1 MSNYKFKPRILNLPT
16 NPQLKQRAKELRKQ
30 GILSEVLFWN
40 QVKQKK
46 IFDLDFDRQKII
58 GNYIVDFYIKKLGIV
73 IEIDGIS
80 HNEKLDDDLARDNY
94 LRSYGLT
101 VIRYTDLE
109 VKFDLDS
116 VILDLKNRIITEFVD
131 M

>member
-1 MSNYKFKPRILNLPT
+1 MSNYNFKQRILNLPT

-46 IFDLDFDRQKII
+46 IFDMDFDRQKII

-73 IEIDGIS
+73 IEIDGFS
-80 HNEKLDDDLARDNY
+80 HNEKQEEDLARDNY

-116 VILDLKNRIITEFVD
+116 VILDLKNRILTEFGD

>member
-1 MSNYKFKPRILNLPT
+1 M
-16 NPQLKQRAKELRKQ
+16 
-30 GILSEVLFWN
+30 
-40 QVKQKK
+40 
-46 IFDLDFDRQKII
+46 

-73 IEIDGIS
+73 IEIDGVS
-80 HNEKLDDDLARDNY
+80 HNEKQEEDLARDNY

-116 VILDLKNRIITEFVD
+116 VILDLKNRILTEFGD

>member
-1 MSNYKFKPRILNLPT
+1 MSNYKFKQRILNLPT

-46 IFDLDFDRQKII
+46 IFDMDFDRQKII

-73 IEIDGIS
+73 IEIDGFS
-80 HNEKLDDDLARDNY
+80 HNEKQEEDLARDNY

-101 VIRYTDLE
+101 VIRYNDLE

-116 VILDLKNRIITEFVD
+116 VILDLKNRILTEFGD

>member
-1 MSNYKFKPRILNLPT
+1 MSNYKFKQRILNLPT
-16 NPQLKQRAKELRKQ
+16 NPQLKQRARELRKQ

-73 IEIDGIS
+73 IEIDGVS
-80 HNEKLDDDLARDNY
+80 HNEKQEEDLARDNY

-101 VIRYTDLE
+101 VIRFTDLE
-109 VKFDLDS
+109 VKFDMDS
-116 VILDLKNRIITEFVD
+116 VILDLKNRIITELVD